1 LSLDIRVD
9 EDPQARA
16 AELLA
21 DAVRGGGRV
30 ALCGGGTPGRAYE
43 LAAELEPDWS
53 RAQVWF
59 GDERAVP
66 PEHPDAN
73 CRLVRERLLDRL
85 DAQPELHRIRGELG
99 ADLAADAYE
108 EELRSA
114 MPLDLVL
121 LGVGP
126 DGHTA
131 SLFPHA
137 PSLSVEERL
146 VVAAPGP
153 PPEIGPTVERVTLT
167 IPALSAAPRVVF
179 LVAGAEKAEPV
190 RRAFAAGSDPGTPA
204 SLVRSRAGETIV
216 LLDRAAASLLPG

>member
-1 LSLDIRVD
+1 
-9 EDPQARA
+9 
-16 AELLA
+16 
-21 DAVRGGGRV
+21 

-43 LAAELEPDWS
+43 LAAALEPDWS

-66 PEHPDAN
+66 PEHLDAN
-73 CRLVRERLLDRL
+73 YRLVREHLLDRL
-85 DAQPELHRIRGELG
+85 EEQPEVHRIRGELG

-114 MPLDLVL
+114 LSLDLVL

-146 VVAAPGP
+146 VVAAAGP
-153 PPEIGPTVERVTLT
+153 PPE
-167 IPALSAAPRVVF
+167 
-179 LVAGAEKAEPV
+179 
-190 RRAFAAGSDPGTPA
+190 
-204 SLVRSRAGETIV
+204 
-216 LLDRAAASLLPG
+216 